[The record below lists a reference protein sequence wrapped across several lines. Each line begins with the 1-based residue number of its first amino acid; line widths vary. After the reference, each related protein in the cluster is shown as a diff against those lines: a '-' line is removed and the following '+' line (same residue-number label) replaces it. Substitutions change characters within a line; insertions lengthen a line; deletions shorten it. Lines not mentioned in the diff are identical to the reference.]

1 LHQAYGRGVD
11 FRPSAAAPDAAA
23 VCIPYSNKLVTEINA
38 ILKSPDVAE
47 KIASQGGD
55 VIGGKPEAFAA
66 FLKTDTARR
75 VKPIKDA
82 NIKPE

>member
-1 LHQAYGRGVD
+1 M
-11 FRPSAAAPDAAA
+11 
-23 VCIPYSNKLVTEINA
+23 
-38 ILKSPDVAE
+38 AE

-66 FLKTDTARR
+66 FLKTDTVRWA
-75 VKPIKDA
+75 KLIKDA